1 MSDAR
6 YAEVVRWLK
15 LAAGALAG
23 ATVALAIFNNY
34 QASKEVVPAYEPV
47 GTETVHRNQTI
58 VYRQEPS
65 PQSDVRAVQVEAS
78 VYEVDDAEPYTARAV
93 QTVRF
98 VNPSPREII
107 GASAPA
113 PSESGGFKLAAAGLV
128 TAIAPEPSEIRRKQ
142 TGSRRPRHRQR
153 PGTERIRRKQIGGRG
168 SRHRQCPRTERIGA
182 DSNWQPRASSPQ

>member
-65 PQSDVRAVQVEAS
+65 PQSDARAVQVEAS

-113 PSESGGFKLAAAGLV
+113 PSKSADSNWRPQVSSPPSPRNRANQAETNWRPQASSPPSAPEPSKSGGPKLAAAGLV
-128 TAIAPEPSEIRRKQ
+128 TASAPEPSE
-142 TGSRRPRHRQR
+142 S
-153 PGTERIRRKQIGGRG
+153 
-168 SRHRQCPRTERIGA
+168 A